1 MFEYLYE
8 WLRNLSFYLILVT
21 AVMYILPANGYRKYI
36 RFFTGLVLI
45 LMILTPVFELFG
57 TEYTVTDYFDGYDFE
72 KNMKKIEDEMREID
86 GNVNRHSEIQIEV
99 EDIVI
104 GS

>member
-1 MFEYLYE
+1 MIEYLYE
-8 WLRNLSFYLILVT
+8 WLQNLSFYLILVT
-21 AVMYILPANGYRKYI
+21 AVMYVIPANGYRKYI

-57 TEYTVTDYFDGYDFE
+57 TEHTVTEYFEGYDFE
-72 KNMKKIEDEMREID
+72 RNMKKIEDEMKEID
-86 GNVNRHSEIQIEV
+86 RNVNEYSGIQIEV
-99 EDIVI
+99 EDIII